1 MIWTI
6 NIFSP
11 SYKMITCCSAGKPA
25 DRGTTWRHSRSTR
38 LGDRGQ
44 GQVLSDFIPNNL
56 VYAEC
61 TWLLLLKS
69 SESYKIIIS
78 FISFS
83 CCPVTMSCPTLCELM
98 DCSMPGFP
106 ILHYLLEFA
115 QTHVHWVSDAIQPS
129 HPVAPFSFSSRSF
142 PASGSFPM
150 SWLFVSKL
158 QSVGASASAISP
170 SNEYSGLISFRIDW
184 FDFLA
189 VQGTLKSSPAP
200 QFISLNM

>member
-11 SYKMITCCSAGKPA
+11 SYKMNTCCSAGKPA

-83 CCPVTMSCPTLCELM
+83 CCPVTMSCPTLCDPMNYSTPAL
-98 DCSMPGFP
+98 PVHYK
-106 ILHYLLEFA
+106 ILQFT
-115 QTHVHWVSDAIQPS
+115 QTHVHHLGYAIQPI
-129 HPVAPFSFSSRSF
+129 HP
-142 PASGSFPM
+142 
-150 SWLFVSKL
+150 L
-158 QSVGASASAISP
+158 
-170 SNEYSGLISFRIDW
+170 
-184 FDFLA
+184 
-189 VQGTLKSSPAP
+189 SSPCPPAP
-200 QFISLNM
+200 SISQHQGLFQWVNSSHEVAKVLEFQL